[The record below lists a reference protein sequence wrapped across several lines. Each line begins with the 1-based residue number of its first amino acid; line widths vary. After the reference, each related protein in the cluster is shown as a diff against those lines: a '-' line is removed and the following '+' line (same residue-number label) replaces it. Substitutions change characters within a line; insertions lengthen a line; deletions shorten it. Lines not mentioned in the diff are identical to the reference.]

1 MTKFEK
7 KFINQDHGFKDEV
20 KNKLKFNKRV
30 NNQT

>member
-7 KFINQDHGFKDEV
+7 IYINQDHGFKDEV
-20 KNKLKFNKRV
+20 KNKLKFDKRV